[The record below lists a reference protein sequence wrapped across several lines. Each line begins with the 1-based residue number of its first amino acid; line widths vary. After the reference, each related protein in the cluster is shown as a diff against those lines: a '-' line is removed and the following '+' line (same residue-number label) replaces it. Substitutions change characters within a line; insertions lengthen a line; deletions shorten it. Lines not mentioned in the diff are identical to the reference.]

1 MSKKSSMFFLTV
13 ILPVIQAAV
22 LLPVAA
28 RGADWRVRLAI
39 GLAALILLAAWW
51 WRSLQGA
58 EAGAGIAS
66 QSGSHSGGRWADF
79 LAEHLRRLQGKR
91 RLLALSDATKGLL
104 RGSMSE
110 VSSQGELT
118 LTALNTM
125 VESVDRVSMLSQSV
139 AENSELATRNVES
152 VAAANEQMAASIQ
165 QIDGLVGKSTSI
177 ASVAVEE
184 ATRAAGTIHALTQ
197 SSDTIKKVV
206 QLISNIASQT
216 NLLALNATI
225 EAARAGEAGRGFSVV
240 ASEVRTLANQTA
252 SAAAQIHGQIADIQS
267 SIQQSVDAV
276 GSISEIINQ
285 MSSISHEVASAIS
298 QQTTAT
304 SEMSR
309 SASFAAKGTDQAA
322 NSVREIASEVADV
335 GQTARKVL
343 EQHAAT
349 RQCLADLE
357 RRLAVIMGYAVEDQ
371 KSENP
376 QVFAPMAARL
386 CNGDRVAPVT
396 VDALSLEEAHCV
408 ASDHLPSL
416 RGGKLELDLGVLGRL
431 PVTVGDSGQGFVA
444 LKMNLPNDTHR
455 EHLQKFLTGADVL
468 DWPMICRTF
477 EGASKV
483 AEVFESA
490 LSDGTLSMEDLFDE
504 DYKPMPGTNPVQYH
518 TRFVDF
524 TDRVLPAIQEPIAA
538 SDSRISGACAID
550 RKGYLGTH
558 LKEFNH
564 PQGPDPKWNAA
575 HCRQRRLISDATGQ
589 AAVKADKD
597 YLLQTYLRDLGPNN
611 MPMLKDLNV
620 PIWVRGRRWGV
631 FRVVYAI

>member
-1 MSKKSSMFFLTV
+1 MSKKSLVFFLTV
-13 ILPVIQAAV
+13 ILAVIQAAV
-22 LLPVAA
+22 LLEVAA

-39 GLAALILLAAWW
+39 GLTALILLAVWW

-58 EAGAGIAS
+58 APGAGIAS
-66 QSGSHSGGRWADF
+66 QSGSHSGGRWSDF

-110 VSSQGELT
+110 VSAQGEMT

-125 VESVDRVSMLSQSV
+125 VESVDRVETLSQSV

-177 ASVAVEE
+177 AGVAVEE
-184 ATRAAGTIHALTQ
+184 ATRAASTIHALTK

-206 QLISNIASQT
+206 QLIGNIASQT

-285 MSSISHEVASAIS
+285 MSSISHEVANAIS

-322 NSVREIASEVADV
+322 NSVREIASEVAGV

-349 RQCLADLE
+349 RQCLSDLE
-357 RRLAVIMGYAVEDQ
+357 RRLAVIMGYAVED
-371 KSENP
+371 KESESP
-376 QVFAPMAARL
+376 QVFAPMDARL

-408 ASDHLPSL
+408 ASHLPSL

-431 PVTVGDSGQGFVA
+431 PVTVGDSGQGSAA
-444 LKMNLPNDTHR
+444 LKINLPNDVHR
-455 EHLQKFLTGADVL
+455 ERLQKFLAGADVL

-477 EGASKV
+477 DGASRV
-483 AEVFESA
+483 AEAFESA
-490 LSDGTLSMEDLFDE
+490 LSDGALTMDDLFDE

-524 TDRVLPAIQEPIAA
+524 ADRVLPAIQEPIAA

-564 PQGPDPKWNAA
+564 PQGPDPKWNAS
-575 HCRQRRLISDATGQ
+575 HCRGRRLISDATGKV
-589 AAVKADKD
+589 AFSADKD

-620 PIWVRGRRWGV
+620 PIWVRGKRWGV